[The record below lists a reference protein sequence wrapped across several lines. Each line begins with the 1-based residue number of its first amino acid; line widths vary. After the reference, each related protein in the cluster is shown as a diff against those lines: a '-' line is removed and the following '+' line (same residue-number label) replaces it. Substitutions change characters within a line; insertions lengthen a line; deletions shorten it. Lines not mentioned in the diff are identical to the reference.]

1 MSVFQGMQWY
11 PFRTEFLHCSMFY
24 IHKPKPW
31 DKLKPIDE
39 KYYLDR
45 RKILKNLGMLSGA
58 ILASPTLLSACV
70 SGNSADQEIQQEID
84 NKFTFDGIEK
94 FFTSKRN
101 NKYVLDREITDEYS
115 ATHNNNFYEFIH
127 PSDSNIYNAYKYVD
141 KFDNREWKF
150 EVSGYA
156 LNTGTFYLEDIIKK
170 FGQEERTY
178 RFRCVERWAMAVPW
192 TGIPLAKL
200 ISYFNPTS
208 KAKYVRMLS
217 FADKEQMIGVK
228 NQPWYSWPYF
238 EGLRMDEAMN
248 ELALMVTGIFGKP
261 LPKQN
266 GAPMRLIVPWKY
278 GYKNTKSIVKIEFI
292 GYEPE
297 TFWHKVAPNEYGFYS
312 NIDPEVPHPRWSQAR
327 ERMLPDGDWR
337 PTLKYNGYEEYV
349 AGMY

>member
-1 MSVFQGMQWY
+1 
-11 PFRTEFLHCSMFY
+11 MFY
-24 IHKPKPW
+24 IRKPKPW
-31 DKLKPIDE
+31 DKLQPIDE
-39 KYYLDR
+39 KFYLDR
-45 RKILKNLGMLSGA
+45 RNILKKLGMVSGA
-58 ILASPTLLSACV
+58 ILAYPTLLSACV
-70 SGNSADQEIQQEID
+70 SGNSADKEGQHDID
-84 NKFTFDGIEK
+84 NNFTFEGIEN
-94 FFTSKRN
+94 FFPSKRN
-101 NKYVLDREITDEYS
+101 TKYVLDREITDEYS
-115 ATHNNNFYEFIH
+115 ATHNNNFYEFIN
-127 PSDSNIYNAYKYVD
+127 PSDPNIYNAYKYVD

-156 LNTGTFYLEDIIKK
+156 SNTGTFYLEDIIKK

-208 KAKYVRMLS
+208 KAKYVRLVS
-217 FADKEQMIGVK
+217 FADEEQMIGIK
-228 NQPWYSWPYF
+228 NQPWYPWPYF

-248 ELALMVTGIFGKP
+248 ELALMVTGIYGKP

-278 GYKNTKSIVKIEFI
+278 GYKSTKSIVKIEFI

-297 TFWHKVAPNEYGFYS
+297 TFWHKIAPNEYGFYS
-312 NIDPEVPHPRWSQAR
+312 NIDPGVPHPRWSQAR

-337 PTLKYNGYEEYV
+337 PTLKYNGYGKYV